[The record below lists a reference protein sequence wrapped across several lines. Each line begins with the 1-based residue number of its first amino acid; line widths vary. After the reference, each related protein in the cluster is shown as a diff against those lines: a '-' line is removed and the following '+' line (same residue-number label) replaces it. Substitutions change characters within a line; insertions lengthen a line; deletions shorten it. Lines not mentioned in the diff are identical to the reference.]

1 MIIDPKTIDKKDVYK
16 LLTGAIVPRPIAWV
30 STVSKEGVYNLA
42 PFSFFTVA
50 SRNPPTLCLSIGPGI
65 GEREGTMKDTLRNA
79 MDTGELVINIVS
91 QSLGQKMQVSSGNFQ
106 AEVDEFLQVGVTPS
120 ESVGVRPPRV
130 LEAPISME
138 CKVDDIISVGTDH
151 LVLARLVYYHIKD
164 EIYMEGNKVD
174 LLKLEPIGRLA
185 GGYAKVN
192 EIFEL

>member
-1 MIIDPKTIDKKDVYK
+1 MIINPETIDKKDVYK

-91 QSLGQKMQVSSGNFQ
+91 HSLGQKMQESSGNFQ
-106 AEVDEFLQVGVTPS
+106 SGVDEFLQVGVIPA
-120 ESVGVRPPRV
+120 ESVGVHPPRV

-138 CKVDDIISVGTDH
+138 CVVSDIIPVGSDN

-185 GGYAKVN
+185 GSYSKVN
-192 EIFEL
+192 DIFEL